1 MGPFTIS
8 FAGKGIN
15 SITVSS
21 AKWTSSSNKEI
32 YWSSSES
39 TDKKDWSN
47 KFNEAKSGKYILDGK
62 QFFLSSRNS

>member
-21 AKWTSSSNKEI
+21 AKDLVLQI
-32 YWSSSES
+32 
-39 TDKKDWSN
+39 KKYIGALQSQQIKKIGQIN
-47 KFNEAKSGKYILDGK
+47 LEAKSGKYILDGK
-62 QFFLSSRNS
+62 PIFLSSRNF